1 MLLYDILIFD
11 TCSIFWP
18 ALHCAPFIYIYVDY
32 LPHSA
37 QTHLKGREPKDHS
50 RELVLDE
57 HEVSCLSNTHFLSPL
72 EMGCLSNITSFLSP
86 LEL

>member
-1 MLLYDILIFD
+1 MIFLYLIHVLYFGLHCIVLLLY
-11 TCSIFWP
+11 
-18 ALHCAPFIYIYVDY
+18 IYTVDY

-57 HEVSCLSNTHFLSPL
+57 HEVSCLSN
-72 EMGCLSNITSFLSP
+72 ITSFLSP

>member
-1 MLLYDILIFD
+1 MIFLYLIHVLYFG
-11 TCSIFWP
+11 
-18 ALHCAPFIYIYVDY
+18 LHCIVLLLYIYVDY

-57 HEVSCLSNTHFLSPL
+57 HEVSCLSNTHFLSL
-72 EMGCLSNITSFLSP
+72 TS
-86 LEL
+86 